1 MTKFWNLYKTR
12 VYNNCIAGLSL
23 SDGLG
28 FWRNKLF
35 YTIILYLPLLAM
47 ILLIPSMIMTY
58 FMDLI
63 GLAVAYFIF
72 AATILFIALYKKM
85 PIKLR
90 KYFFLGLLYL
100 VAISLIFFM
109 GQHGA
114 GITYL
119 FGVTVFALLILP
131 VKAGKITVIINFG
144 LCCIH
149 AILIYNELVDYPLRD
164 SFKVLSWFL
173 ISGNSILLS
182 TMAVIFMPMLFSGLQ
197 NTIIEQSELES
208 KLLVHQKDLE
218 SSLNEKETLLAE
230 IHHRVKNNLAVVS
243 GMLQIQSY
251 KETDEQVRKKLM
263 DSTMRIKSMAN
274 IHEQL
279 YQSKSFSNMA
289 FDVGLRNLVK
299 TVIETLDNS
308 SEIEPDFDLD
318 PVTLNINQAIPC
330 SLIVNEVITN
340 SIKHAFKPGEKGLIS
355 LKLRKQDHNIYLQ
368 ITDDGVGFPKDM
380 SIDDENSLGM
390 ELIMTLVL
398 QLEGTYK
405 YKSRES
411 EPGTIFEVEFEI
423 SDSPGSSGT

>member
-1 MTKFWNLYKTR
+1 MTKFWKLYKSR

-23 SDGLG
+23 TDGLG

-47 ILLIPSMIMTY
+47 ILLIPSIIMTY
-58 FMDLI
+58 FMDLM

-72 AATILFIALYKKM
+72 AATILFIALYGKM

-109 GQHGA
+109 GEHGA

-149 AILIYNELVDYPLRD
+149 AILIYNEFVDYPLRD

-197 NTIIEQSELES
+197 NTIIEQRELES
-208 KLLVHQKDLE
+208 KLLVHQKELE
-218 SSLNEKETLLAE
+218 GSLNEKETLLAE

-279 YQSKSFSNMA
+279 YQSKSFSHMA
-289 FDVGLRNLVK
+289 FDVGLKNLVK

-308 SEIEPDFDLD
+308 SEIETDFNLD
-318 PVTLNINQAIPC
+318 PVKLNINQAIPC

-355 LKLRKQDHNIYLQ
+355 LNLQKRGRTIHLQ
-368 ITDDGVGFPKDM
+368 ITDDGVGFPKEM
-380 SIDDENSLGM
+380 STDDENSLGM

-398 QLEGTYK
+398 QLEGSYK
-405 YKSRES
+405 YNSRES

>member
-1 MTKFWNLYKTR
+1 MTKFWKLYKSR
-12 VYNNCIAGLSL
+12 VYENCIAGLSL

-58 FMDLI
+58 FMNLI

-72 AATILFIALYKKM
+72 AATILFVALYKKM
-85 PIKLR
+85 HIKLR

-109 GQHGA
+109 GEHGA

-131 VKAGKITVIINFG
+131 VNAGKTTVAINFG

-149 AILIYNELVDYPLRD
+149 AYLISIGFVDYPLREN
-164 SFKVLSWFL
+164 FQVISWFL

-182 TMAVIFMPMLFSGLQ
+182 TMAVIFMPMLLSGLQ
-197 NTIIEQSELES
+197 KTINEQHELEN
-208 KLLVHQKDLE
+208 KLLVHQRELQ
-218 SSLNEKETLLAE
+218 SSLSEKETLLAE

-251 KETDEQVRKKLM
+251 KETDDQFRKKLM
-263 DSTMRIKSMAN
+263 DSTLRIKSMAN

-279 YQSKSFSNMA
+279 YQSKSFSNMN
-289 FDVGLRNLVK
+289 FDIGLKNLVK
-299 TVIETLDNS
+299 TIIETLDID
-308 SEIEPDFDLD
+308 SEIQTEFDLD

-355 LKLRKQDHNIYLQ
+355 MVLKKRDHSIYLK
-368 ITDDGVGFPKDM
+368 ITDDGTGLPKDM
-380 SIDDENSLGM
+380 TKDDENSLGM
-390 ELIMTLVL
+390 ELIMTLAL
-398 QLEGTYK
+398 QLEGIHN
-405 YKSRES
+405 YKSRDT
-411 EPGTIFEVEFEI
+411 EPGTIFEIEFEI
-423 SDSPGSSGT
+423 SDSPGSSGG